1 MQNLS
6 NRNNNSYQQIS
17 KCFITSPHRISEK
30 TSPSKAPNIS
40 HRTERQGT
48 FENNSSF
55 LQLNDSHLS
64 IVTSPKRI
72 LHSPLKD
79 RGNMTE
85 MTRQFVRVNFV
96 NNSPSNSNSKTSSI
110 HIRELKPSPTKMVR
124 CIPKV
129 EGQEE
134 VLLRKV
140 KVL

>member
-55 LQLNDSHLS
+55 LSLNDSQGAEAFS
-64 IVTSPKRI
+64 YEDGKM
-72 LHSPLKD
+72 HSEGGGVG
-79 RGNMTE
+79 RSATE
-85 MTRQFVRVNFV
+85 EGEGA
-96 NNSPSNSNSKTSSI
+96 
-110 HIRELKPSPTKMVR
+110 IRED
-124 CIPKV
+124 C
-129 EGQEE
+129 
-134 VLLRKV
+134 
-140 KVL
+140 